1 MQKAKKIE
9 RFKSWRKLCEKGC
22 CFLNLKFI
30 WRKNIMWDYMT
41 SDSFTNENMLWVK
54 GVFLGSAFAIAL
66 TTLLGTLGAVVT

>member
-1 MQKAKKIE
+1 
-9 RFKSWRKLCEKGC
+9 
-22 CFLNLKFI
+22 
-30 WRKNIMWDYMT
+30 MWDYMT

>member
-1 MQKAKKIE
+1 M
-9 RFKSWRKLCEKGC
+9 RKGG

-30 WRKNIMWDYMT
+30 WRKIIMWDYVT

-54 GVFLGSAFAIAL
+54 GVFLGSAIAIAL